1 MEYSLEEIVRLSG
14 LSVDTIRYYQ
24 TLKLIPA
31 PAHKG
36 RKAVYDDRHRDR
48 LRIIR
53 RASEQGLPLKVTRE
67 LLSKHER
74 LASNRELTAAVQ
86 EQLAAPCYTSADMA
100 QLLGIPKRLLRLIE
114 SRGLADVL
122 DDQDGP
128 LRYSEDDLRI
138 ARDALKLL
146 NSGFPL
152 GKLIA
157 LAIKH
162 DQAMRKTANAAISL
176 FNKRVR
182 KGRSSANREE
192 AEQAAKL
199 FQEIFP
205 VVTSL
210 VAHHFQRVLVSDALK
225 QLKRGGEEETLVVAR
240 RSIGEMWASVRTG
253 QTSSG
258 ALSDLFRLTD

>member
-1 MEYSLEEIVRLSG
+1 MEYSLEELVQLSG

-24 TLKLIPA
+24 TLRLIPP

-53 RASEQGLPLKVTRE
+53 RASEQGFPLRVTRE
-67 LLSKHER
+67 LLSKHDRVE
-74 LASNRELTAAVQ
+74 SNRELRAAVR
-86 EQLAAPCYTSADMA
+86 EQLAAPCYTSAEMA
-100 QLLGIPKRLLRLIE
+100 ELLGVPERLLRLIE

-122 DDQDGP
+122 DEQNGP

-152 GKLIA
+152 SKL
-157 LAIKH
+157 LTLVMKH
-162 DQAMRKTANAAISL
+162 DQAMRKTATAAVSL
-176 FNKRVR
+176 FHKHVR
-182 KGRSSANREE
+182 KGQTGVNREE
-192 AEQAAKL
+192 TERAARV

-205 VVTSL
+205 IVTSL
-210 VAHHFQRVLVSDALK
+210 VAHHFQRVLVSEALK
-225 QLKRGGEEETLVVAR
+225 QLKRSGEEETLAVAR
-240 RSIGEMWASVRTG
+240 RSIGEVWASLRIAE
-253 QTSSG
+253 TSPDS
-258 ALSDLFRLTD
+258 L